1 MTAGGWTD
9 RALAAWVDGARR
21 AAGPI
26 VVAALVGT
34 ALLVLYT
41 VENIRINTDTTDM
54 LSRELPFRQADIAY
68 RQAFPHVSDNLVVLV
83 ESANPDLAED
93 AAARLAAALRDRTDM
108 FDSVFYPPGD
118 PYFRDNGLLFLDVG
132 ELAGLS
138 DRLAEAEPLLAALAA
153 DPSLRG
159 LFGVLGEAVDDIRSG
174 GAEPAG
180 LATPF
185 AAIAAVVEGRA
196 AGDPR
201 TLSWTELL
209 RGPRPEPADRRRT
222 IVAQPKLD
230 PASLRPAAAAMAEVR
245 NLGAELAIDAAHGL
259 RLRLTGAAALDTE
272 ELQSV
277 MQSAGRSAIGSLV
290 LVAVLV
296 VVGLRSPRLI
306 ASVMATLIAG
316 LIWTAAFAAGA
327 IGQLNLISVTFTVLF
342 IGLGIDFGIHFGL
355 RYREAVDEGVDQAE
369 ALRRTAVGVGPSLTI
384 SAVAAALAFYSFFPT
399 AYRGLSELGLIAG
412 TGMFIA
418 LFANLTLLPALLSVL
433 PLRRSAR
440 PLPPILGPA
449 VARFIDARRRPI
461 CVAALAL
468 GLAALPLLVELR
480 FDFNPINL
488 KDPNTESMQALRDL
502 TQAGG
507 AARATISVLATDI
520 EAAAAQAAR
529 LAQLDRVDKTVTLDD
544 FVPRDQDAKLAV
556 IEQTAFFL
564 GPLLLDVAVEAPPD
578 DGERR
583 AAVDSFRGKLA
594 ALLVPGHAGPAAA
607 AMRRLAAALDALSS
621 ASAAGGDTLRGLEGD
636 LVGTLPGRIESL
648 RRAFNAGPVTFA
660 DLPDDLRRRYLAP
673 DGRARIE
680 VYPAE
685 DIDDI
690 EAQRRFVAAVRS
702 LAPDAAG
709 SPVVLLEAGNAVVRA
724 FRQASTAALV
734 LITVLMLLLLRS
746 LWDVAL
752 VLVPVALSAALTTA
766 ASVLVGLPFNF
777 ANIIVL
783 PLLLGLGVAS
793 GIQLVM
799 RVREP
804 GARLLDTSTPRAVL
818 FSALTTVGS
827 LGTLALSG
835 HRGIAGMGQ
844 LLTIAIACTLLGALI
859 VLPAM
864 LALRARPG
872 RGRPAP

>member
-1 MTAGGWTD
+1 WT
-9 RALAAWVDGARR
+9 
-21 AAGPI
+21 
-26 VVAALVGT
+26 
-34 ALLVLYT
+34 
-41 VENIRINTDTTDM
+41 E
-54 LSRELPFRQADIAY
+54 Q
-68 RQAFPHVSDNLVVLV
+68 
-83 ESANPDLAED
+83 
-93 AAARLAAALRDRTDM
+93 
-108 FDSVFYPPGD
+108 
-118 PYFRDNGLLFLDVG
+118 
-132 ELAGLS
+132 
-138 DRLAEAEPLLAALAA
+138 
-153 DPSLRG
+153 LRG
-159 LFGVLGEAVDDIRSG
+159 DA
-174 GAEPAG
+174 
-180 LATPF
+180 
-185 AAIAAVVEGRA
+185 
-196 AGDPR
+196 
-201 TLSWTELL
+201 
-209 RGPRPEPADRRRT
+209 EPADRRRT
-222 IVAQPKLD
+222 IVARPKLD
-230 PASLRPAAAAMAEVR
+230 PASLRPAAAAMTEVR
-245 NLGAELAIDAAHGL
+245 RLGAELAIDAAHGL

-277 MQSAGRSAIGSLV
+277 MQSASRSAIGSLV

-296 VVGLRSPRLI
+296 FIGLRSPRLI
-306 ASVMATLIAG
+306 ASVMVTLIAG
-316 LIWTAAFAAGA
+316 LIWTAAFAAAA

-355 RYREAVDEGVDQAE
+355 RYREAVDDGVDQAA
-369 ALRRTAVGVGPSLTI
+369 ALRRAAVGVGPSLTI

-418 LFANLTLLPALLSVL
+418 LFANLTLLPALLSVM

-449 VARFIDARRRPI
+449 VERFIDARRRPI

-507 AARATISVLATDI
+507 AARATISVLAADI

-529 LAQLDRVDKTVTLDD
+529 LEQLDRVDKTVALSD

-556 IEQTAFFL
+556 IDQTAFFL
-564 GPLLLDVAVEAPPD
+564 GPLLLDAAVKPPPD

-594 ALLVPGHAGPAAA
+594 ALLASGHAGPAAA
-607 AMRRLAAALDALSS
+607 AMRRLSAALDGL
-621 ASAAGGDTLRGLEGD
+621 SAAGGDMLRGLEAD

-724 FRQASTAALV
+724 FQQASTAALV

-752 VLVPVALSAALTTA
+752 VLVPVALSAALTMAT
-766 ASVLVGLPFNF
+766 SVLVGLPFNF

-793 GIQLVM
+793 GVQLVM
-799 RVREP
+799 RVRQP

-827 LGTLALSG
+827 LGTLALSS
-835 HRGIAGMGQ
+835 HRGIAGMGL
-844 LLTIAIACTLLGALI
+844 LLTVAIAFTLLGALI

-872 RGRPAP
+872 KAGPQP

>member
-1 MTAGGWTD
+1 MTAAGWTD
-9 RALAAWVDGARR
+9 RALSAWVDGARR
-21 AAGPI
+21 AAAAI
-26 VVAALVGT
+26 VAAALAAT
-34 ALLVLYT
+34 ALLGLYA

-68 RQAFPHVSDNLVVLV
+68 RQAFPHVSNNLVVLV

-108 FDSVFYPPGD
+108 FESVFYPPGD
-118 PYFRDNGLLFLDVG
+118 PYFRDNGLLFLDL
-132 ELAGLS
+132 EALAALS

-159 LFGVLGEAVDDIRSG
+159 LFDVLGDAVDDIRSG

-180 LATPF
+180 LATPL

-209 RGPRPEPADRRRT
+209 GGEAEPADRRRI
-222 IVAQPKLD
+222 IVAKPKLD
-230 PASLRPAAAAMAEVR
+230 STSLRPAAAAMAEVR
-245 NLGAELAIDAAHGL
+245 RLGAALAIDAEHGL

-277 MQSAGRSAIGSLV
+277 MQGASRAAIVSLV
-290 LVAVLV
+290 LVAALV

-306 ASVMATLIAG
+306 ASVMLTLIAG
-316 LIWTAAFAAGA
+316 LIWTAAFAAAA

-342 IGLGIDFGIHFGL
+342 IGLGVDFGIHFGL
-355 RYREAVDEGVDQAE
+355 RYREAVDEGVDQAT
-369 ALRRTAVGVGPSLTI
+369 ALRRAAVGVGPSLTI

-418 LFANLTLLPALLSVL
+418 LFANLTLLPALLTVL

-440 PLPPILGPA
+440 PLPPFLGPA
-449 VARFIDARRRPI
+449 GARFIDARRRPI

-507 AARATISVLATDI
+507 AARATISVLAADI

-529 LAQLDRVDKTVTLDD
+529 LEQLDRVDKTVTLND

-556 IEQTAFFL
+556 IDQTAFFL
-564 GPLLLDVAVEAPPD
+564 GPLLLDAAVKAPPD

-583 AAVDSFRGKLA
+583 ATLDIFRGKLA
-594 ALLVPGHAGPAAA
+594 ALLAAGHAGPAAV
-607 AMRRLAAALDALSS
+607 AMRRLAAALDGLSS
-621 ASAAGGDTLRGLEGD
+621 AAAAGGDALRGLEND
-636 LVGTLPGRIESL
+636 LVATLPGRIASL
-648 RRAFNAGPVTFA
+648 RRAFHAGPVTFA

-690 EAQRRFVAAVRS
+690 GAQRRFVAAVRS

-724 FRQASTAALV
+724 FQQASTAALV

-752 VLVPVALSAALTTA
+752 VLVPVALSAALTMA

-804 GARLLDTSTPRAVL
+804 GARLLDTNTPRAVL

-827 LGTLALSG
+827 LGTLALSS
-835 HRGIAGMGQ
+835 HRGIASMGL

-872 RGRPAP
+872 RVHPAA